1 MESAARWGPSP
12 EHDEDSAGAPVGETE
27 TPPFVSD
34 VNRDTRLERESQRGP
49 APSPGISAPT
59 GLLGV
64 QGRAVPPRLPARLTE
79 RGAAFRR
86 LDRMA
91 AITVVEALPGF
102 GKTALVAGWAGT
114 KRAEGA
120 RVVWIRASRELD
132 HVPTLLTRL
141 RDGLAQVG
149 AIRDAAGAG
158 YDDARWIDELA
169 ASAVPVVV
177 VVDDAHLLQDRA
189 VADALVLVPS
199 IAHPLHVVVCCDTE
213 HHFHDTAARH
223 ALETNVL
230 HGRDLS
236 ITADELPTF
245 AAAWGHQLDQEAAT
259 VLHELVGGWLLPL
272 RLVLD
277 ATPRLSAAFAT
288 HVAHQFLIDKVLPEI
303 IDNAD
308 LSLAMTFAVPAELDS
323 GLASAMLLG
332 GAADDDAPQA
342 AAERATGSLERQG
355 LLWRQPRNDGAAVW
369 RFPRLVRRTLLE
381 HFEQTRP
388 EQARAVHRVVARA
401 LAQRGGAR
409 TNELLRHAREA
420 CDWALLD
427 QLWSD
432 RGWSLAGGDPAAFE
446 HAYAAL
452 PTAATQELGSLVLA
466 GSLGDALR
474 GLGDEIDWMQRVEAL
489 LRRYME
495 TGTDLLRQHQPPRR
509 HEQRAEALTAAMIGR
524 RTDGHLVDALRLAGE
539 AERELERARAAGPG
553 RNRSSQIA
561 WFQLQNAITQL
572 LGGRYTA
579 ALEAGSVSYETSP
592 NTLVGSGASGL
603 LAAMHAL
610 SGDADHTRRWLAAHE
625 AIDVS
630 GHWAARLAE
639 LPARLA
645 RAMLA
650 LDRLDA
656 KTAESELEGTA
667 LGSEASGL
675 WPLILTLHVRHA
687 VLFGDPAAMLP
698 RLDHLGRVLDRHLRH
713 REGIGRTAFDR
724 CSVELMLALGE
735 VNRVQARIGE
745 GLDVPLSLV
754 VPAARFHLMTGDD
767 RRAARIASAGAWR
780 GLHARDQAQ
789 LLMIKALAL
798 HRLGRHGESRISVRR
813 ALALTRDSG
822 NIEPL
827 LTLPAELRGEMLADA
842 RVVLD
847 AETQARLDG
856 MRSIY
861 PDRADLVLLSPRELE
876 VLRQLRHSD
885 SVAALARRLSVSVNT
900 VKKQLVSLYAK
911 LDVHDRSSAL
921 LRAERLGL
929 LERPAGQDSA

>member
-1 MESAARWGPSP
+1 MDSAARWGPSP
-12 EHDEDSAGAPVGETE
+12 EQDEDSAGAFVGETE
-27 TPPFVSD
+27 TPPSVSD
-34 VNRDTRLERESQRGP
+34 VNRDTRLEREPHRGP
-49 APSPGISAPT
+49 VPSAGIDTPA

-64 QGRAVPPRLPARLTE
+64 EGRAVPPRLPARLAG
-79 RGAAFRR
+79 RSAAFRR

-91 AITVVEALPGF
+91 AVTVVEALPGF
-102 GKTALVAGWAGT
+102 GKTALVAEWAGT

-120 RVVWIRASRELD
+120 RVVWLRASRELD
-132 HVPTLLTRL
+132 HVPTMLTRV
-141 RDGLAQVG
+141 RDALAQVG
-149 AIRDAAGAG
+149 AIRETAGAA

-169 ASAVPVVV
+169 MSAVPVIVA
-177 VVDDAHLLQDRA
+177 VDDAHLLRDRA
-189 VADALVLVPS
+189 VADALLLVAS

-230 HGRDLS
+230 QGRDLS
-236 ITADELPTF
+236 ITAAELPAF
-245 AAAWGHQLDQEAAT
+245 AAAWGHQLDPEAAS

-277 ATPRLSAAFAT
+277 ATPRLSASFAT
-288 HVAHQFLIDKVLPEI
+288 HVAHQFLIDRVLPGT

-308 LSLAMTFAVPAELDS
+308 LSLAMRFAVPAELDS
-323 GLASAMLLG
+323 ALASAMVLDG
-332 GAADDDAPQA
+332 ADDDAPQA
-342 AAERATGSLERQG
+342 AGERAAGSLERQG

-388 EQARAVHRVVARA
+388 DEARAVHRVVARE
-401 LAQRGGAR
+401 LAQRRSAR
-409 TNELLRHAREA
+409 TNELLRHARAA
-420 CDWALLD
+420 CDWALLE

-446 HAYAAL
+446 FAYAAL
-452 PTAATQELGSLVLA
+452 PKAATQELGSLVLA

-474 GLGDEIDWMQRVEAL
+474 GLADDTDWMQRVEAL
-489 LRRYME
+489 MRRYME
-495 TGTDLLRQHQPPRR
+495 TGTDFLRQQQPPRR
-509 HEQRAEALTAAMIGR
+509 HQQRAEALTAAMIGR

-553 RNRSSQIA
+553 RSRSSQVA
-561 WFQLQNAITQL
+561 WFWLQNAITQL
-572 LGGRYTA
+572 LGGRYST
-579 ALEAGSVSYETSP
+579 ALEAGSVSYQTSP
-592 NTLVGSGASGL
+592 NSLVGSGASGL

-610 SGDADHTRRWLAAHE
+610 SGDADHTRRWLAAHQ

-630 GHWAARLAE
+630 GHWAAGLAE

-656 KTAESELEGTA
+656 EAAESELEGTA

-675 WPLILTLHVRHA
+675 WPLILTVHVRHA

-713 REGIGRTAFDR
+713 RDGVGRTAFDR

-735 VNRVQARIGE
+735 VNRVQARIGD
-745 GLDVPLSLV
+745 GHDVPPWLV

-798 HRLGRHGESRISVRR
+798 HRLGRHGESRVSVRR
-813 ALALTRDSG
+813 AHALARDSG
-822 NIEPL
+822 NVEPL
-827 LTLPAELRGEMLADA
+827 LTLPADLRGEMLADA
-842 RVVLD
+842 RVALD
-847 AETQARLDG
+847 ADTQARLDR

-929 LERPAGQDSA
+929 LERPAGQDTA